1 MWQELKLK
9 DMIQQSYRTYLD
21 CMVNTKN
28 KKTYNFKL
36 GIDKNFLNPKILVSI
51 LMNIIY

>member
-21 CMVNTKN
+21 CMEDTKN
-28 KKTYNFKL
+28 KKTYDFKL
-36 GIDKNFLNPKILVSI
+36 GVDKHFLNPKILVSI
-51 LMNIIY
+51 LIYIIY